1 MLFRSVP
8 TQEEIDN
15 YNANIQD
22 ANKEMEKQKKLIEL
36 NQELQN
42 AQLNKDME
50 KVQQIQQQIEELEN
64 Q

>member
-1 MLFRSVP
+1 MH
-8 TQEEIDN
+8 
-15 YNANIQD
+15 D
-22 ANKEMEKQKKLIEL
+22 ANKEIEKQQKLIEL

-50 KVQQIQQQIEELEN
+50 KVQQIQEQINELEN